1 MCKQV
6 FKCYLLNDNNS
17 SFPHDL
23 FDEGIFCTYV
33 SICSLHISE
42 KCMNCCCILCFLFI
56 FQEIEPIKLSWTENS
71 KCFYSEEFKIP
82 TGKYVGNLVIDGVF
96 YPVEDIVVKHY
107 TFEVDLYLKDGRY
120 RSVWVD
126 PEWGT
131 GGQDPPEK
139 SPKNRVSWQYWS
151 RSPEKSQNHQASIRC
166 WAIISMPAK
175 CHLNGILLAGP
186 CQPSNSGI

>member
-6 FKCYLLNDNNS
+6 LKCYLLNDNNS
-17 SFPHDL
+17 IFPHDP
-23 FDEGIFCTYV
+23 FDEGIFCSSV

-42 KCMNCCCILCFLFI
+42 KCMNCCCILCFFF

-107 TFEVDLYLKDGRY
+107 TFEVDLYLKDGGY
-120 RSVWVD
+120 RSACED
-126 PEWGT
+126 PEGDR
-131 GGQDPPEK
+131 GSGPP
-139 SPKNRVSWQYWS
+139 P
-151 RSPEKSQNHQASIRC
+151 
-166 WAIISMPAK
+166 
-175 CHLNGILLAGP
+175 
-186 CQPSNSGI
+186 